1 MTVRVTSRA
10 SDVPPLRREQ
20 ANAVRERIL
29 EATLRVIEDGA
40 EPTMRA
46 VAQAAEIAERTLY
59 RYFATRDELNDAVVP
74 RISAR
79 ASAPMAKDVGGL
91 PAYLRALF
99 TTFDANAR
107 LTRALVH
114 ATWAP
119 TNVSRPKNLAALR
132 AIIDAAHPKAPAAE
146 RASAAASLR
155 VLYSAAS
162 WAYLA
167 DCGFDLEASIRH
179 VEWNTRVVL
188 AELRRTS
195 RGQHA

>member
-1 MTVRVTSRA
+1 MTIQTADPS
-10 SDVPPLRREQ
+10 PLRREQ

-29 EATLRVIEDGA
+29 DATLRVIEDGG

-46 VAQAAEIAERTLY
+46 VAQAAAIAERTLY
-59 RYFATRDELNDAVVP
+59 RYFATREELNDAVVP
-74 RISAR
+74 RLTAC
-79 ASAPMAKDVGGL
+79 ASAPMPQDVRGL

-114 ATWAP
+114 AKWAP
-119 TNVSRPKNLAALR
+119 TNVSRPRNLEALR
-132 AIIDAAHPKAPAAE
+132 ALVDAAHPTAPATD

-167 DCGFDLEASIRH
+167 DCGFSG
-179 VEWNTRVVL
+179 L
-188 AELRRTS
+188 ATGGLVGRFARYAQLS
-195 RGQHA
+195 RAAPPAPSPA

>member
-1 MTVRVTSRA
+1 M
-10 SDVPPLRREQ
+10 
-20 ANAVRERIL
+20 RERIL
-29 EATLRVIEDGA
+29 DATVRVIEDGG

-46 VAQAAEIAERTLY
+46 VAQAAAIAERTLY

-74 RISAR
+74 RITAR
-79 ASAPMAKDVGGL
+79 ASAPMPQDVRGL

-114 ATWAP
+114 AKWAP
-119 TNVSRPKNLAALR
+119 TNVSRPRNLEALR
-132 AIIDAAHPKAPAAE
+132 ALVDAAHPTAPATD

-179 VEWNTRVVL
+179 VAWNTRVVL
-188 AELRRTS
+188 AELQRLPGPPTRKKGS